1 MFCTKC
7 GKELDEG
14 AKFCRVCGSPT
25 KVVQTAAEPVQLPPT
40 ASSAALASKVQRLIS
55 SKNVDGLRELA
66 GSGDNAVT
74 DLLVDVLDKD
84 PDPGAKVIAIDSLG
98 LTSDPRAVRVLVA
111 VFNSSTGD
119 PRKIAAQ
126 SLANI
131 VASRVRSDEAIP
143 SLKVIAKDS
152 SLDIMIR
159 SQAARALCRFVDND
173 VEVEQFLAEIKNDP
187 EEDLGIRMAATFIK
201 INKEL

>member
-14 AKFCRVCGSPT
+14 ARFCKVCGSPT

-187 EEDLGIRMAATFIK
+187 EEDLSIRMAATFIK